1 MKTELI
7 HAQNLSKNFGNIK
20 ALQNV
25 NFVIKKGD
33 SVALVGPNGAGK
45 STLMSIM
52 CGFLRPTSGKLTLN
66 GIAHDSDKTL
76 GLIGALPQDAQL
88 NPSESIGEQLA
99 FLAELQGFKPSDAK
113 RESKRVLNSV
123 RLESN
128 YNSRP
133 KSLSHGMAKRVS
145 IAQALIGSPPIIIL
159 DEPTAGLDPETA
171 RHLRN
176 LLKTLNQTTT
186 LLVSSHNLE
195 ELENLCHRT
204 LFLEQGQLSEIEH
217 DAMGSVAYLTVE
229 LAHVEL
235 QMFKQLIQSLEG
247 IKSVQSKGIDTL
259 IIGYDTQS
267 VGELDII
274 LIKLLKKHGWSY
286 RSILRGKKLEDQL
299 FSGG

>member
-1 MKTELI
+1 MTKLI
-7 HAQNLSKNFGNIK
+7 EAQSLSKSFGSTK
-20 ALQNV
+20 ALINAS
-25 NFVIKKGD
+25 FVINQGD

-52 CGFLRPTSGKLTLN
+52 CGFLRPTSGKLMLN
-66 GIAHDSDKTL
+66 GIDHDNVQAL
-76 GLIGALPQDAQL
+76 GFIGALPQDAQL

-99 FLAELQGFKPSDAK
+99 FLAELQGFKPGEAK

-176 LLKTLNQTTT
+176 LLKALTQTTT

-204 LFLEQGQLSEIEH
+204 LFLEQGHLSEIEH
-217 DAMGSVAYLTVE
+217 GAMGNVDYLTVE

-235 QMFKQLIQSLEG
+235 ETLKHLIESIEG
-247 IKSVQSKGIDTL
+247 IKSVQSKGVDTL
-259 IIGYDTQS
+259 IIEYDTQS
-267 VGELDII
+267 FNELDITI
-274 LIKLLKKHGWSY
+274 IKLLQEHGWSY
-286 RSILRGKKLEDQL
+286 RSILRGKKLEDHL
-299 FSGG
+299 FSGA